1 MGNFIKT
8 NIIEYLKENYSNR
21 IKFDTEGDYSVEIK
35 DLNTKLDIINK
46 YFPFSDVTGY
56 YNSNSGVELF
66 FDNDIKIKGVFK
78 EEPFN
83 VDMFIGDNTYTID
96 IHRFDTMGGFDN
108 DSFENDIRSI
118 HNEEDV
124 ISLVI
129 GHEGDAIK
137 SYTIKKSEL
146 DDYKVYLVNGTQ
158 IEGKPLG
165 KTINNIKSYKQYSL
179 NLRNE

>member
-21 IKFDTEGDYSVEIK
+21 IKFDTEGDYSIEIK

-46 YFPFSDVTGY
+46 YFPFNNVTGY
-56 YNSNSGVELF
+56 YDTSIGVELF

-96 IHRFDTMGGFDN
+96 IHRFGDMGGFDN
-108 DSFENDIRSI
+108 DSFENDIKLI

-137 SYTIKKSEL
+137 SYTFKKSES

-165 KTINNIKSYKQYSL
+165 KTINGKKSYKQI
-179 NLRNE
+179 

>member
-1 MGNFIKT
+1 MGDFIKT

-21 IKFDTEGDYSVEIK
+21 IKFDTSGDYDIEIK
-35 DLNTKLDIINK
+35 DLNNKLDIINK
-46 YFPFSDVTGY
+46 YFPFIDVNGY
-56 YNSNSGVELF
+56 YNTDSGVELF
-66 FDNDIKIKGVFK
+66 FDNGIKIKGVFK
-78 EEPFN
+78 DEPFI
-83 VDMFIGDNTYTID
+83 VDMYIGDNKYTID

-108 DSFENDIRSI
+108 NSFENDIRSI

-129 GHEGDAIK
+129 GHEGYSVK

-158 IEGKPLG
+158 IEGKILG
-165 KTINNIKSYKQYSL
+165 ETINGKKSYKQI
-179 NLRNE
+179 